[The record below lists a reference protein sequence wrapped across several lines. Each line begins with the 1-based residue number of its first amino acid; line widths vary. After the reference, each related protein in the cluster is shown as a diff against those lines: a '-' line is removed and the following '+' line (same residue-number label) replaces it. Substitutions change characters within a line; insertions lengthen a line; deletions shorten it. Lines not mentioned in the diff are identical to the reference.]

1 MAVIGNLVANLVA
14 DTSGFTR
21 PMIAAGAVV
30 GNVSSA
36 VASAAGTAAGG
47 FGKLATSSAKASID
61 VSRGMA
67 NIIKSV
73 GAASVSVAKAS
84 VDVSRGMAAIIKSV
98 GAASASVGVGFAKA
112 VAVTRESGAKVASIQ
127 AKTEAQLQRQQARMM
142 KGAVSGGVLS
152 GMAQFTAI
160 TYALK
165 SFVSGVSG
173 MVTGAID
180 AQKSGAKLDSVL
192 ASTGGAAGV
201 TGDEIRRLA
210 GDLQLVTDFEDDAT
224 IAAAGVLATFTQIK
238 GDVFKQ
244 AIVSAQNLSAVMGQD
259 LQSSVVQIG
268 KALND
273 PIKGISALSRVGVSF
288 SEQQKAQITQMAK
301 AGDIAG
307 AQAIILR
314 ELQTEF
320 GGAAEA
326 MSSPFTRIGN
336 IVGDVAEGIGS
347 VFLPSLEAVASMIT
361 SAILPVAEGMGERFA
376 AAGLALRDFVVPAM
390 QVAATVVAN
399 LGTYLDL
406 LGTKAVLAM
415 VQAGN
420 AVTFFF
426 TDQLPVYFQW
436 FLDNW
441 GNLWTDALS
450 ITQTAFANLGTNI
463 ASNMAAIWDYIS
475 SGGATAL
482 EMTWT
487 PLLTGFES
495 TVGEIPKIAERIPSE
510 MEKTLGDM
518 VGSMEAKLATDMES
532 TMEGIQKSIDK
543 KPLVP
548 SIKKPESPDGTI
560 GKKPDKA
567 VKAAQKG
574 TKEALSAI
582 FGSMRGEDYQRQ
594 LVALQQHGLT
604 LQQKQ
609 LDALDAIANDEGI
622 GIED

>member
-14 DTSGFTR
+14 DTSGFSR
-21 PMIAAGAVV
+21 PMIAASAVV
-30 GNVSSA
+30 GNVASS
-36 VASAAGTAAGG
+36 VASAAATTAGG
-47 FGKLATSSAKASID
+47 FGKLAT
-61 VSRGMA
+61 
-67 NIIKSV
+67 
-73 GAASVSVAKAS
+73 GAGKAS
-84 VDVSRGMAAIIKSV
+84 VDVSRSMSNIIKSV

-112 VAVTRESGAKVASIQ
+112 IAVTRESGAKVASIQ
-127 AKTEAQLQRQQARMM
+127 AKTEAQLARQQARML

-152 GMAQFTAI
+152 GMAKFSAI
-160 TYALK
+160 TFALK
-165 SFVSGVSG
+165 SFVGGVSG

-180 AQKSGAKLDSVL
+180 AQKSGAKLDAVL

-238 GDVFKQ
+238 GDVFKG

-273 PIKGISALSRVGVSF
+273 PIKGIQALSRVGVSF
-288 SEQQKAQITQMAK
+288 TEQQKAQIAQMTK
-301 AGDIAG
+301 AGNIAG
-307 AQAIILR
+307 AQAIILK

-336 IVGDVAEGIGS
+336 IVGDVAEGIGA
-347 VFLPSLEAVASMIT
+347 VFLPSLEAVASLIT
-361 SAILPVAEGMGERFA
+361 ASILPVAEGMGERFT
-376 AAGLALRDFVVPAM
+376 AAGTALRDFVVPAV
-390 QVAATVVAN
+390 QVAATVVSN
-399 LGTYLDL
+399 LGTYFEL
-406 LGTKAVLAM
+406 LGTKTVLAM

-420 AVTFFF
+420 AVTYFF

-450 ITQTAFANLGTNI
+450 ITQTAFTNLGTNI
-463 ASNMAAIWDYIS
+463 AANMTAIWDYIS
-475 SGGATAL
+475 SGGMTAL

-487 PLLTGFES
+487 PLLEGFES
-495 TVGEIPKIAERIPSE
+495 TVGDIATISDRVPTEL
-510 MEKTLGDM
+510 EKTLGEMVSGLEGQLAADM
-518 VGSMEAKLATDMES
+518 AGTMEAMQGA
-532 TMEGIQKSIDK
+532 IDK
-543 KPLVP
+543 RPLTPKVK
-548 SIKKPESPDGTI
+548 SAESPTEAI
-560 GKKPDKA
+560 KPTEAKA
-567 VKAAQKG
+567 VGAAQQG
-574 TKEALSAI
+574 TREALSAI

-594 LVALQQHGLT
+594 LVALQQQGLAI
-604 LQQKQ
+604 QQQQ
-609 LDALDAIANDEGI
+609 LDALEGLAGEEGI
-622 GIED
+622 GID

>member
-14 DTSGFTR
+14 DTSGFSR
-21 PMIAAGAVV
+21 PMIAASAVV
-30 GNVSSA
+30 GNVASS
-36 VASAAGTAAGG
+36 VASAAATTAGG
-47 FGKLATSSAKASID
+47 FGKLAT
-61 VSRGMA
+61 
-67 NIIKSV
+67 
-73 GAASVSVAKAS
+73 GAGKAS
-84 VDVSRGMAAIIKSV
+84 VDVSRSMSNIIKSV

-112 VAVTRESGAKVASIQ
+112 IAVTRESGAKVASIQ
-127 AKTEAQLQRQQARMM
+127 AKTEAQLARQQARMM
-142 KGAVSGGVLS
+142 RGAVSGGVLS
-152 GMAQFTAI
+152 GMAKFSAI
-160 TYALK
+160 TFALK

-180 AQKSGAKLDSVL
+180 AQKSGAKLDAVL

-238 GDVFKQ
+238 GDVFKG

-273 PIKGISALSRVGVSF
+273 PIKGIQALSRVGVSF
-288 SEQQKAQITQMAK
+288 TEQQKAQIAQMTQ
-301 AGDIAG
+301 AGNIAG
-307 AQAIILR
+307 AQAIILK

-336 IVGDVAEGIGS
+336 IVGDVAEGVGA
-347 VFLPSLEAVASMIT
+347 VFLPSLEAVASLIT
-361 SAILPVAEGMGERFA
+361 ASILPVAEGMGERFT
-376 AAGLALRDFVVPAM
+376 AAGTALRDFVVPAV

-399 LGTYLDL
+399 LGTYFEL
-406 LGTKAVLAM
+406 LGTKTVLAM

-420 AVTFFF
+420 AVTYFF

-450 ITQTAFANLGTNI
+450 ITQTAFSNLGTNI
-463 ASNMAAIWDYIS
+463 ANNMTAIWDYIS
-475 SGGATAL
+475 SGGMTAL

-487 PLLTGFES
+487 PLLEGFES
-495 TVGEIPKIAERIPSE
+495 TVGQIPQIAERIPSE
-510 MEKTLGDM
+510 LENTLGDM
-518 VGSMEAKLATDMES
+518 VGSMEAKLATDMEA
-532 TMEGIQKSIDK
+532 TMEGIQKSIEK

-548 SIKKPESPDGTI
+548 SIKTPEGPDQAI

-567 VKAAQKG
+567 VAAAQMG

-594 LVALQQHGLT
+594 LVALQQQGLAI
-604 LQQKQ
+604 QQQQ
-609 LDALDAIANDEGI
+609 LDALEGLVGEEGI
-622 GIED
+622 GID

>member
-14 DTSGFTR
+14 DTSGFSR
-21 PMIAAGAVV
+21 PMIAASAVV
-30 GNVSSA
+30 GNVASS
-36 VASAAGTAAGG
+36 VASAAATTAGG
-47 FGKLATSSAKASID
+47 FGKLAT
-61 VSRGMA
+61 
-67 NIIKSV
+67 
-73 GAASVSVAKAS
+73 GAGKAS
-84 VDVSRGMAAIIKSV
+84 VDVSRSMSNIIKSV

-112 VAVTRESGAKVASIQ
+112 IAVTRESGAKVASIQ
-127 AKTEAQLQRQQARMM
+127 AKTEAQLARQQARML

-152 GMAQFTAI
+152 GMAKFSAI
-160 TYALK
+160 TFALK
-165 SFVSGVSG
+165 SFVGGVSG

-180 AQKSGAKLDSVL
+180 AQKSGAKLDAVL

-224 IAAAGVLATFTQIK
+224 IAEAGVLATFTQIK
-238 GDVFKQ
+238 GDVFKG

-273 PIKGISALSRVGVSF
+273 PIKGIQALSRVGVSF
-288 SEQQKAQITQMAK
+288 TEQQKAQIAQMTK
-301 AGDIAG
+301 AGNIAG
-307 AQAIILR
+307 AQAIILK

-336 IVGDVAEGIGS
+336 IVGDVAEGIGA
-347 VFLPSLEAVASMIT
+347 VFLPSLEAVASLIT
-361 SAILPVAEGMGERFA
+361 ASILPVAEGMGERFT
-376 AAGLALRDFVVPAM
+376 AAGSALRDFVVPAV

-399 LGTYLDL
+399 LGTYFEL
-406 LGTKAVLAM
+406 LGTKTVLAM

-420 AVTFFF
+420 AVTYFF

-450 ITQTAFANLGTNI
+450 ITQTAFTNLGTNI
-463 ASNMAAIWDYIS
+463 AANMTAIWDYIS
-475 SGGATAL
+475 SGGMTAL

-487 PLLTGFES
+487 PLLEGFES
-495 TVGEIPKIAERIPSE
+495 TVGDIATISDRVPTEL
-510 MEKTLGDM
+510 EKTLGEMVSGLEGQLAADM
-518 VGSMEAKLATDMES
+518 AGTMEAMQGA
-532 TMEGIQKSIDK
+532 IDK
-543 KPLVP
+543 RPLTPKVK
-548 SIKKPESPDGTI
+548 SAESPTEAI
-560 GKKPDKA
+560 KPTEAKA
-567 VKAAQKG
+567 VGAAQQG
-574 TKEALSAI
+574 TREALSAI

-594 LVALQQHGLT
+594 LVALQQQGLAI
-604 LQQKQ
+604 QQQQ
-609 LDALDAIANDEGI
+609 LDALEGLVGEEGI
-622 GIED
+622 GID

>member
-14 DTSGFTR
+14 DTSGFSR
-21 PMIAAGAVV
+21 PMIAASAVV
-30 GNVSSA
+30 GNVASS
-36 VASAAGTAAGG
+36 VASAAATTAGG
-47 FGKLATSSAKASID
+47 FGKLAT
-61 VSRGMA
+61 
-67 NIIKSV
+67 
-73 GAASVSVAKAS
+73 GAGKAS
-84 VDVSRGMAAIIKSV
+84 VDVSRSMSNIIKSV

-112 VAVTRESGAKVASIQ
+112 IAVTRESGAKVASIQ
-127 AKTEAQLQRQQARMM
+127 AKTEAQLARQQARML

-152 GMAQFTAI
+152 GMAKFSAI
-160 TYALK
+160 TFALK
-165 SFVSGVSG
+165 SFVGGVSG

-180 AQKSGAKLDSVL
+180 AQKSGAKLDAVL

-238 GDVFKQ
+238 GDVFKG

-273 PIKGISALSRVGVSF
+273 PIKGIQALSRVGVSF
-288 SEQQKAQITQMAK
+288 TEQQKAQIAQMTK
-301 AGDIAG
+301 AGNIAG
-307 AQAIILR
+307 AQAIILK

-336 IVGDVAEGIGS
+336 IVGDVAEGIGA
-347 VFLPSLEAVASMIT
+347 VFLPSLEAVASLIT
-361 SAILPVAEGMGERFA
+361 ASILPVAEGMGERFT
-376 AAGLALRDFVVPAM
+376 AAGSALRDFVVPAV

-399 LGTYLDL
+399 LGTYFEL
-406 LGTKAVLAM
+406 LGTKTVLVM

-420 AVTFFF
+420 AVTYFF

-450 ITQTAFANLGTNI
+450 ITQTAFTNLGTNI
-463 ASNMAAIWDYIS
+463 AANMTAIWDYIS
-475 SGGATAL
+475 SGGMTAL

-487 PLLTGFES
+487 PLLEGFES
-495 TVGEIPKIAERIPSE
+495 TVGDIATISDRVPTEL
-510 MEKTLGDM
+510 EKTLGEMVSGLEGQLAADM
-518 VGSMEAKLATDMES
+518 AGTMEAMQGA
-532 TMEGIQKSIDK
+532 IDK
-543 KPLVP
+543 RPLTPKVK
-548 SIKKPESPDGTI
+548 SAESPTEAI
-560 GKKPDKA
+560 KPTEAKA
-567 VKAAQKG
+567 VGAAQQG
-574 TKEALSAI
+574 TREALSAI

-594 LVALQQHGLT
+594 LVALQQQGLAI
-604 LQQKQ
+604 QQQQ
-609 LDALDAIANDEGI
+609 LDALEGLVGEEGI
-622 GIED
+622 GID

>member
-14 DTSGFTR
+14 DTSGFSR
-21 PMIAAGAVV
+21 PMIAASAVV
-30 GNVSSA
+30 GNVASS
-36 VASAAGTAAGG
+36 VASAAATTAGG
-47 FGKLATSSAKASID
+47 FGRLAT
-61 VSRGMA
+61 
-67 NIIKSV
+67 
-73 GAASVSVAKAS
+73 GAGKAS
-84 VDVSRGMAAIIKSV
+84 VDVSRSMANIIKSV

-112 VAVTRESGAKVASIQ
+112 IAVTRESGAKVASIQ
-127 AKTEAQLQRQQARMM
+127 AKTEAQLARQQARMM
-142 KGAVSGGVLS
+142 RGAVSGGVLS
-152 GMAQFTAI
+152 GMAQFSAI
-160 TYALK
+160 TFALK

-180 AQKSGAKLDSVL
+180 AQKSGAKLDAVL

-238 GDVFKQ
+238 GDVFKS

-273 PIKGISALSRVGVSF
+273 PIKGITALSRVGVSF
-288 SEQQKAQITQMAK
+288 TEQQKAQIAQMTK
-301 AGDIAG
+301 AGNIAG
-307 AQAIILR
+307 AQAIILK

-336 IVGDVAEGIGS
+336 IVGDVAEGIGA
-347 VFLPSLEAVASMIT
+347 VFLPSLEAVASLIT
-361 SAILPVAEGMGERFA
+361 ASILPVAEGMGERFT
-376 AAGLALRDFVVPAM
+376 AAGAALRDFVVPAV

-399 LGTYLDL
+399 LGTYFEL
-406 LGTKAVLAM
+406 LGTKTVLAM

-420 AVTFFF
+420 AVTYFF

-450 ITQTAFANLGTNI
+450 ITQTAFTNLGTNI
-463 ASNMAAIWDYIS
+463 ATNMTAIWDYIS
-475 SGGATAL
+475 SGGMTAL

-487 PLLTGFES
+487 PLLEGFES
-495 TVGEIPKIAERIPSE
+495 TVGQIPQIAERIPSE
-510 MEKTLGDM
+510 LENTLGDM
-518 VGSMEAKLATDMES
+518 VGSMEAKLATDMEA
-532 TMEGIQKSIDK
+532 TMEGIQKSIEK

-548 SIKKPESPDGTI
+548 RIKTPDGPDQAI

-567 VKAAQKG
+567 VSAAQMG

-594 LVALQQHGLT
+594 LVALQQQGLAI
-604 LQQKQ
+604 QQQQ
-609 LDALDAIANDEGI
+609 LDALEGLAGEEGI
-622 GIED
+622 GID